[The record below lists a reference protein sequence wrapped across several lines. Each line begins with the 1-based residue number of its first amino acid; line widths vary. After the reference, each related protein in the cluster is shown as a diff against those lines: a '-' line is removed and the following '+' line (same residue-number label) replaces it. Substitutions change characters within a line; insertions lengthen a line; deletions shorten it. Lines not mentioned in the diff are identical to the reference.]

1 MQVTH
6 SVELFVPESTSHWRV
21 NIPGAILISTKGL
34 LRKYMSWLRSCGFL
48 GVETDSNIKREGR
61 EGRGSYKRKGK
72 SRGRIRN
79 RSFTLINIKSLAPN
93 SKKGEIFPLQE
104 QVSK

>member
-1 MQVTH
+1 LWF
-6 SVELFVPESTSHWRV
+6 S
-21 NIPGAILISTKGL
+21 G
-34 LRKYMSWLRSCGFL
+34 

-61 EGRGSYKRKGK
+61 ERRGSYKRNGK

-79 RSFTLINIKSLAPN
+79 RSFILIKIKSLAPN
-93 SKKGEIFPLQE
+93 SKKEEISPLQE